1 MSLKSLADRDSNS
14 IDVWRCPS
22 CDHFHSDTNNHICGS
37 VFTLA
42 HLCYASTVGITCLL
56 IILLMSTKSLVDR
69 DSNSIGVRRCPFC
82 DHLNSDTI
90 NHICG
95 SVYTLA
101 HLCYASVLLAI
112 CCLTTPAIFL

>member
-1 MSLKSLADRDSNS
+1 MRHLKSLADRDSNS

-42 HLCYASTVGITCLL
+42 HLL
-56 IILLMSTKSLVDR
+56 KSLVHCEL
-69 DSNSIGVRRCPFC
+69 NSIGFRRCPFC
-82 DHLNSDTI
+82 DHLNSDTN

-95 SVYTLA
+95 GVSLWLTCKMQA
-101 HLCYASVLLAI
+101 FCSPYAV
-112 CCLTTPAIFL
+112 